1 MFDQYL
7 SYQSLIYKLT
17 NKQTDRQQTIRKKK
31 SPDHLAISKDHMNI
45 QESQDTGKLPH
56 EL

>member
-1 MFDQYL
+1 MFGQYL
-7 SYQSLIYKLT
+7 SNQSIIYKL
-17 NKQTDRQQTIRKKK
+17 RQQTIRKKN
-31 SPDHLAISKDHMNI
+31 SPDHLAISKDQMKI